1 MAATS
6 KVYKTELVLGIFL
19 IISLGILAYLAMQT
33 GAFTVEDRL
42 PLQLVF
48 EDAAGIVEDSAVMI
62 AGVQIGRVKK
72 LDVSHDRAVVHV
84 QVNRAAK
91 IREDVH
97 ALIRSRSL
105 LGEKY
110 IELKPRSKTA
120 PVAAANFQIAVEN
133 TGFSTEIDQVMTKIE
148 PLIDEAVA
156 ILQKINP
163 ADPDE
168 ENLVDNLVIL
178 VATLTTGL
186 EGKGDELGDL
196 IDNAASLT
204 GRLDRILKRNDT
216 RIDRVLQNLDALLAE
231 ANDYKIVFAL
241 NELTT
246 ELNPVLSDVRTRKV
260 VPKLSDVLTRL
271 DVIAARAEKLDEIA
285 IRKFLQDEGIKI
297 HIRAY

>member
-1 MAATS
+1 
-6 KVYKTELVLGIFL
+6 
-19 IISLGILAYLAMQT
+19 MQT

-72 LDVSHDRAVVHV
+72 LDVAHDKAVVHV

-120 PVAAANFQIAVEN
+120 SVAAENFQIPVEN
-133 TGFSTEIDQVMTKIE
+133 TGFSTEIDQLTTKIE
-148 PLIDEAVA
+148 PLIDEALT

-168 ENLVDNLVIL
+168 ENLVDNLGIL